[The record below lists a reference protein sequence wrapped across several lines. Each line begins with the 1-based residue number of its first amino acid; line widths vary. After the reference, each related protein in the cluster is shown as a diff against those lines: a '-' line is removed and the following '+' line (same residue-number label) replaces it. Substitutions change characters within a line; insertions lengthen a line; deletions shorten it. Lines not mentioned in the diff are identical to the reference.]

1 MRKLKH
7 ETWLKYEHHVFHIIF
22 ACLRLLSVNSII
34 LSADFLNSW
43 LKLGIS
49 SSCCNWLHLLFLYG
63 ECGGY
68 ISNFKFFDYYSG
80 CTWFFFKYLSFGKKT
95 LLTCSLFKQC
105 IFWGDIWCL
114 CEVAAVKRWQETRET
129 EQRCSCSCSASSALS
144 HRGNPTP
151 VFVRTNTCK
160 HGCRMLT
167 SQRTKV
173 VKEEQLNR
181 RLQELLLLLLQ
192 REVKF
197 VMTYGWAS
205 LADEMTNHWLPS

>member
-1 MRKLKH
+1 MSFSS
-7 ETWLKYEHHVFHIIF
+7 TVW
-22 ACLRLLSVNSII
+22 SVDSWI
-34 LSADFLNSW
+34 LF
-43 LKLGIS
+43 KKF
-49 SSCCNWLHLLFLYG
+49 CNWLQIVI
-63 ECGGY
+63 
-68 ISNFKFFDYYSG
+68 ISFYVMLDHPF
-80 CTWFFFKYLSFGKKT
+80 
-95 LLTCSLFKQC
+95 TCSLFKQC

-114 CEVAAVKRWQETRET
+114 CEVAAVKRWQETREI

-173 VKEEQLNR
+173 VKEEQLNW

-197 VMTYGWAS
+197 VMTYGWTS
-205 LADEMTNHWLPS
+205 LADEMTNRWLPS